1 MDIIYTLL
9 PVFVFGGLISF
20 IAQLFIDLTA
30 VTPARIL
37 VFTVCLGVLLYAV
50 GAYEPLYNM
59 FGAGISVPLT
69 GFGAAIGKGVRSAI
83 DEKGA
88 IGILTGGLSASSSG
102 ITAALL
108 LGFIFAILFKTRSK
122 RM

>member
-1 MDIIYTLL
+1 MDTVLSLL
-9 PVFVFGGLISF
+9 PVFVFGGLVSF
-20 IAQLFIDLTA
+20 VAQLFIDLTA

-37 VFTVCLGVLLYAV
+37 VFTVCLGVFLYAIGV
-50 GAYEPLYNM
+50 YEPLYNM

-69 GFGAAIGKGVRSAI
+69 GFGAVIGKGVRTAI

-88 IGILTGGLSASSSG
+88 IGILTGGLTASSSG
-102 ITAALL
+102 ITTALL